1 MTTSTSVPRT
11 TPAIPTKAFVVIGMG
26 ILAIS
31 LASIFIKLA
40 QQEGVPSLL
49 IAAGRMTIAALV
61 LTPVTL
67 RRHWNDL
74 QRIGRSEVLF
84 GGLSGLFLA
93 IHFATWILSF
103 EYTSVLVSVVL
114 VTTNPL
120 WAALLEMVFLRAR
133 LGRLVILGL
142 IVGVLGSIMVA
153 FPPTGAI
160 SLGQN
165 PLLGSALALTG
176 AVAVAV
182 YFVLGRKLRAG
193 LPLLPYIWLVYSSA
207 AIILIIVVIV
217 ARIPIT
223 GYSASGY
230 FWLVAM
236 ALIPQLIGHS
246 SFNYVLK
253 FLPASYV
260 GIASQLEPVLSA
272 IIAFFL
278 FRESPAAL
286 QIAGS
291 GIILTGVIL
300 ASLGQSRSS
309 QETASA

>member
-1 MTTSTSVPRT
+1 MATSTSVPPT
-11 TPAIPTKAFVVIGMG
+11 IPAIPTKAFVVIGVG

-40 QQEGVPSLL
+40 QQEGIPSLL
-49 IAAGRMTIAALV
+49 IAAARMTIAALV

-74 QRIGRSEVLF
+74 QRIGQSEVLF
-84 GGLSGLFLA
+84 GGLSGFFLA

-120 WAALLEMVFLRAR
+120 WAAVLEMAFLRAR

-142 IVGVLGSIMVA
+142 IIGILGSIMVA

-165 PLLGSALALTG
+165 PLVGSALALTG

-207 AIILIIVVIV
+207 AIILIVVVIIMG
-217 ARIPIT
+217 IPIM

-230 FWLVAM
+230 FWLIAM

-286 QIAGS
+286 QIIGS
-291 GIILTGVIL
+291 GIILTGVVL
-300 ASLGQSRSS
+300 ASLGQNRSS
-309 QETASA
+309 QETASE

>member
-1 MTTSTSVPRT
+1 MATRTSVPQT
-11 TPAIPTKAFVVIGMG
+11 TSAIPSKAFVVIGLG

-40 QQEGVPSLL
+40 QQEGIPSLL
-49 IAAGRMTIAALV
+49 IAAARMTIAGLV

-120 WAALLEMVFLRAR
+120 WAAMLEMLFLHAR

-142 IVGVLGSIMVA
+142 IIGILGSITVA
-153 FPPTGAI
+153 FPPSGAI
-160 SLGQN
+160 ALGQN
-165 PLLGSALALTG
+165 PLLGSTLALVG

-182 YFVLGRKLRAG
+182 YFVLGRKLRTG

-207 AIILIIVVIV
+207 AIILIIVVII

-278 FRESPAAL
+278 FRESPTVL
-286 QIAGS
+286 QIIGS

-300 ASLGQSRSS
+300 ASLGQNQSSR
-309 QETASA
+309 ETASA